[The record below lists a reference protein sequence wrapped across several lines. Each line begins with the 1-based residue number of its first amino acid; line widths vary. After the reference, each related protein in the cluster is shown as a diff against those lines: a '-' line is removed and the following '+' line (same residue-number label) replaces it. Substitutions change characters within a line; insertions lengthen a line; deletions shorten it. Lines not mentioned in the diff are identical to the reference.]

1 MSYTLDNLPP
11 SNSGKIEVQISG
23 FLIPNMYITSSWKI
37 NPRKTSDVTMEQK
50 QPFEHVSPIKRGGI
64 LQCHCSFQDG
74 SLPPQLPASDMKTQ
88 NIFTVY
94 KVQPHHFFET
104 DLYNQFVSF
113 LTRNTWR
120 FFFSPFTVFR
130 RFIGG
135 SFWVLPTM
143 QTNLQVAHFWPR
155 NNAAHDRGGYPVAFP
170 IWKAWFT
177 L

>member
-88 NIFTVY
+88 TSSLYIKSNRITFLKLTYITSLFPFWQETPGGFFFTV
-94 KVQPHHFFET
+94 HC
-104 DLYNQFVSF
+104 
-113 LTRNTWR
+113 
-120 FFFSPFTVFR
+120 FR